1 MLFQVMIDNVGDFSS
16 FCAFQCI
23 FRLVCIPLV
32 AQKQKLGEVGNW
44 MVICQ
49 EYSHQKLLKS

>member
-32 AQKQKLGEVGNW
+32 AQKQKLGEVGN
-44 MVICQ
+44 
-49 EYSHQKLLKS
+49 